1 MEFAREM
8 LHALMILVMIPGTK
22 SKERKKRYT
31 EGDAKRLNCG

>member
-22 SKERKKRYT
+22 SKERKKDTQR
-31 EGDAKRLNCG
+31 EMQRD